1 MRYLLPALQYV
12 CFNGQC
18 LISHKK
24 GPKSHRRAP
33 IFWSWNLHAVLLL
46 PFQVLLPESVDSVDH
61 LLDKFDLR
69 VSKTV
74 LVGDVI
80 CAPSLSTR
88 FSTGSTGLDVKF
100 LAACLE
106 LVNGLL
112 GPAGKVNVDRGA
124 HSSAKIGW
132 AGVDVAVLL
141 GQSKVLAA
149 LSLDG
154 VSDGLDATGKTLKDT
169 LDVSSLLHGDDSH
182 LIFLID
188 PQKEGLGIVVEDTTS
203 LRPVTLHTSNSK
215 VAVSA
220 DKEEMVINK
229 LLTDSLFHAGKRIVL
244 SGKISGELG
253 EGAAHQ
259 LLNIDTL
266 LFGDSGGET
275 ESINATSN
283 TDTSGV
289 NGDSSLNVAGDL
301 GSIHVGG
308 VLGVRADSMVVLD
321 DGIKDLG
328 EIFVAVPVASVDAA
342 VLVVELN
349 GAGAGLGNGETA
361 GGSLDVLDFVPSLLG
376 HVLGHQR
383 VLGLDF
389 REFSG
394 HCMTLWTSCR
404 SESSNISLV

>member
-1 MRYLLPALQYV
+1 
-12 CFNGQC
+12 
-18 LISHKK
+18 
-24 GPKSHRRAP
+24 
-33 IFWSWNLHAVLLL
+33 VLLL

-80 CAPSLSTR
+80 CAASLSTR

-100 LAACLE
+100 LAASLE
-106 LVNGLL
+106 LVNGFL

-141 GQSKVLAA
+141 RQSKVLAT
-149 LSLDG
+149 LSLDR

-188 PQKEGLGIVVEDTTS
+188 PQKEGLGVVVEDTTA
-203 LRPVTLHTSNSK
+203 LGPVTLHTSNSK
-215 VAVSA
+215 VTVST

-229 LLTDSLFHAGKRIVL
+229 LLTDSLFHAGKRIVF

-253 EGAAHQ
+253 KSAAHQ

-266 LFGDSGGET
+266 LLGDSGGET

-289 NGDSSLNVAGDL
+289 NGDSSLDVAGDL
-301 GSIHVGG
+301 GSVHVGG

-328 EIFVAVPVASVDAA
+328 EIFVAVPVASVYAA

-389 REFSG
+389 GEFSG
-394 HCMTLWTSCR
+394 HG
-404 SESSNISLV
+404 

>member
-1 MRYLLPALQYV
+1 
-12 CFNGQC
+12 
-18 LISHKK
+18 
-24 GPKSHRRAP
+24 
-33 IFWSWNLHAVLLL
+33 VLLL

-80 CAPSLSTR
+80 CAASLSTR

-100 LAACLE
+100 LAASLE
-106 LVNGLL
+106 LVNGFL

-149 LSLDG
+149 LSLDR

-188 PQKEGLGIVVEDTTS
+188 PQKEGLGIVVEDTTA
-203 LRPVTLHTSNSK
+203 LGPVTFHTSNSK
-215 VAVSA
+215 VTVST
-220 DKEEMVINK
+220 DKEEMVINE
-229 LLTDSLFHAGKRIVL
+229 LLTDSLFHASKRIVF

-253 EGAAHQ
+253 KSAAHQ

-266 LFGDSGGET
+266 LLGDSGGET

-289 NGDSSLNVAGDL
+289 NGDSSLDVAGDL
-301 GSIHVGG
+301 GSVHVGG
-308 VLGVRADSMVVLD
+308 VLGVGADSMVVLD
-321 DGIKDLG
+321 DGIKDLR

-361 GGSLDVLDFVPSLLG
+361 GGSFDVLDFVPSLLC

-389 REFSG
+389 REFSRHG
-394 HCMTLWTSCR
+394 
-404 SESSNISLV
+404 